1 MAKQLGVTL
10 HIFESFKISGKIALV
25 MTGDDVS
32 ITHFVCRWHV
42 FFNGY
47 GYGTPTKF
55 ETVFNIVVGSL

>member
-1 MAKQLGVTL
+1 
-10 HIFESFKISGKIALV
+10 

-47 GYGTPTKF
+47 GYPYGTPTKF